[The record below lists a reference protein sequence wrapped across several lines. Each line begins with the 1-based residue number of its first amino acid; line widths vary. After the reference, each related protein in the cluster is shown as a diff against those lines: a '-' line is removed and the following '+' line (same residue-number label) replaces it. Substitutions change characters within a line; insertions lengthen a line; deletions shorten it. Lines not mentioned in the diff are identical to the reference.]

1 MLNIT
6 LFKKVLNS
14 VLTVALIL
22 QVIGCGTL
30 IYPERRGQTTGNIDP
45 GIAILD
51 GIGLVFFIVPGLV
64 AFAIDFTTGA
74 IYLPAKRNKSASK
87 GSEGIRVVYT
97 NPDDLSQQK
106 VEEIL
111 AEQMGHSVYL
121 NRDDL
126 IVSELSR
133 PQDFMEKY
141 DKLVE
146 SGEIPE

>member
-1 MLNIT
+1 MINIT
-6 LFKKVLNS
+6 FLKKLLNS
-14 VLTVALIL
+14 VLIVALTL

-30 IYPERRGQTTGNIDP
+30 LYPERRGQTSGNIDP
-45 GIAILD
+45 GIAIMD

-74 IYLPAKRNKSASK
+74 IYLPAKRNKSASE
-87 GSEGIRVVYT
+87 GSEGIRVVNT
-97 NPDDLSQQK
+97 NPHDLSQQK

-121 NRDDL
+121 NREDL
-126 IVSELSR
+126 IVSELAR
-133 PQDFMEKY
+133 PEEFMERY
-141 DKLVE
+141 NKLVE